1 MDMPISLSASVF
13 EYTGETH
20 DKNVIYM
27 TATLYVPRG
36 KKAMYQMTEG
46 WKNFLNVVETDTK
59 FKLKYYVDGQEYK
72 TYEIQATEVV
82 TPEPDPYKEGYIFSV
97 WSTIPYLMP
106 AQDVVVTG
114 SFTADPEFSAVESVT
129 KDKATPQACYTPDGR
144 RHVTQQRGLNIIHM
158 SDGTTKKV
166 LVR

>member
-27 TATLYVPRG
+27 AATLYVPRG

-82 TPEPDPYKEGYIFSV
+82 TPDS
-97 WSTIPYLMP
+97 
-106 AQDVVVTG
+106 
-114 SFTADPEFSAVESVT
+114 
-129 KDKATPQACYTPDGR
+129 R
-144 RHVTQQRGLNIIHM
+144 RHVTQQHGLNIVRM

-166 LVR
+166 LVK